1 MIISY
6 LWSWWFCSQLAF
18 PVLLRMQIV
27 CFSWKH
33 LREHC
38 AGGSLFVPCFVLC
51 SNQAWPMLM
60 MTEKK
65 NLIMP
70 E

>member
-6 LWSWWFCSQLAF
+6 LLSWRICSWLAF
-18 PVLLRMQIV
+18 PVLLLMQIV

-33 LREHC
+33 LRERC
-38 AGGSLFVPCFVLC
+38 AGGSLSVLCFILC